1 MIESIKRLFT
11 NTSLSV
17 GQTSGKPVTNP
28 LGANA
33 STLDTADGHVSKCQS
48 QQLSTIGKTK
58 PECRKPPQQQI
69 SQVEKNA
76 LPSTENHEKMVPRE
90 VLLLNCVLVSLQTLL
105 QSAMGHFSGLFLSM
119 QTQVELQNQ
128 ARLSVEESIQL
139 NVRQARCP
147 NPRQFSL
154 SFNYQCEIRLDLG
167 EFPRSIAQLCSEMS
181 PLPSNSQKL
190 SLTVA

>member
-1 MIESIKRLFT
+1 MTESITRLLT
-11 NTSLSV
+11 NPVLSV
-17 GQTSGKPVTNP
+17 WQTSGKPVTNP
-28 LGANA
+28 LGASA
-33 STLDTADGHVSKCQS
+33 STLDSTDRHVSKCKS
-48 QQLSTIGKTK
+48 RQLSPIGKAK

-69 SQVEKNA
+69 SQAEKNA
-76 LPSTENHEKMVPRE
+76 LPSTENHEKIVPSE
-90 VLLLNCVLVSLQTLL
+90 VLLLNCVLVSLQSLL

-119 QTQVELQNQ
+119 QTQVELQNE